1 MVADIRLTEP
11 ADKNRPK
18 YPPEP
23 TPQTTRNVPEDYPSV
38 MAAYQDAPP
47 GTTISVGSGVNCG
60 DLNLSRDLDP
70 NNPIILRSRDRLGA
84 LLDNQ
89 VKLAGKGHWL
99 HGFKQTFKVTS
110 KGDGGIVVAAD
121 FITLTKMEIQ
131 SPHGITSSEPKRADV
146 RIGWCY
152 FSGKNANTSAIS
164 NIFFKIPNGGQYS
177 RSSDGPCRIYIYNN
191 DFDDD
196 GSRPS
201 GVPME
206 DHCIYFGDSKP
217 KGDDV
222 VCMEDVELDHNLIR
236 DSNKRVRGFYM
247 KRGAYL
253 FQNSLLGARHN
264 WGIRHGG
271 NARIE
276 ANIAKGSAKL
286 VLNGKGHKL
295 YNNSW
300 EKQCDLYAGASKNGR
315 GPLYQAASDA
325 ELDMNEGPVNLGYIA
340 STHQLDSS
348 QGGKLDHCTIWRH
361 IGTVDEVAAN
371 IDSSAF
377 NIRDQPRVGA
387 SYLERVL
394 LTPADVGMA
403 G

>member
-1 MVADIRLTEP
+1 MLLQREERQH
-11 ADKNRPK
+11 K
-18 YPPEP
+18 
-23 TPQTTRNVPEDYPSV
+23 RN
-38 MAAYQDAPP
+38 QQHF
-47 GTTISVGSGVNCG
+47 
-60 DLNLSRDLDP
+60 LRD
-70 NNPIILRSRDRLGA
+70 SERD
-84 LLDNQ
+84 
-89 VKLAGKGHWL
+89 
-99 HGFKQTFKVTS
+99 
-110 KGDGGIVVAAD
+110 
-121 FITLTKMEIQ
+121 
-131 SPHGITSSEPKRADV
+131 
-146 RIGWCY
+146 
-152 FSGKNANTSAIS
+152 
-164 NIFFKIPNGGQYS
+164 QYS
-177 RSSDGPCRIYIYNN
+177 KPSDGPCRIYIYYN

-236 DSNKRVRGFYM
+236 DSNKRVRGFYL

-253 FQNSLLGARHN
+253 FQNSLLGARYN

-325 ELDMNEGPVNLGYIA
+325 ELDMNEGPAEYRLYLQHPPARQQSRRQDRPLHDLEARRDRRQG
-340 STHQLDSS
+340 SS
-348 QGGKLDHCTIWRH
+348 QHRQQRLQ
-361 IGTVDEVAAN
+361 
-371 IDSSAF
+371 F
-377 NIRDQPRVGA
+377 P
-387 SYLERVL
+387 
-394 LTPADVGMA
+394 
-403 G
+403 